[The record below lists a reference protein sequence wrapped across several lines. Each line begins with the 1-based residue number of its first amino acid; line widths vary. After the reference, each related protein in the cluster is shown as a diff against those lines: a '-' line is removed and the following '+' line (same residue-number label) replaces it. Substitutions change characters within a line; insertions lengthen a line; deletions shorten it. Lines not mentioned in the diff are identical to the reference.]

1 MLVYYTY
8 KTSIHI
14 HTFRTNRICQRIKHN
29 SRTYGK
35 CHTYSNVRVCMCKS
49 VLLLTDILI
58 QLAKHFLPASAYS
71 FEHTVRQTFF
81 SLHNISHIIE
91 RQLYIDMFGMAC
103 WNCLLAEW
111 KIAIFKHVK
120 HRHDDDYSDPSM
132 FRLIFS
138 LSLCPAAEI
147 G

>member
-1 MLVYYTY
+1 MVTVC
-8 KTSIHI
+8 SSIIHI
-14 HTFRTNRICQRIKHN
+14 KPPSTYTPSEQIEFVNELNTIREHTENAIHIPM
-29 SRTYGK
+29 S
-35 CHTYSNVRVCMCKS
+35 VCVCVS

-103 WNCLLAEW
+103 
-111 KIAIFKHVK
+111 
-120 HRHDDDYSDPSM
+120 
-132 FRLIFS
+132 
-138 LSLCPAAEI
+138 
-147 G
+147 